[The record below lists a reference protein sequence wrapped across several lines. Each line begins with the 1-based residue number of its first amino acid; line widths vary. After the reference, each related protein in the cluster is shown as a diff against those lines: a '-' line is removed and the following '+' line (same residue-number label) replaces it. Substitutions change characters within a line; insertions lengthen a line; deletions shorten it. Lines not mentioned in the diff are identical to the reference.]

1 MKIEGRALKY
11 GDNINTD
18 EIIPGVYLNI
28 TDGKELAKH
37 CMEPI
42 DEDFLR
48 KVKERNILVAGRNFG
63 CGSSREHAPIA
74 LKGAG
79 VSFIIAA
86 SFARIFF
93 RNALNIGLPI
103 VECREAAQ
111 GIRDNDKLIIDWVEG
126 KIQNLAKKESYSMA
140 PFPPFLQ
147 ELIRQGGLEKYIKN
161 RMSQKKNA

>member
-1 MKIEGRALKY
+1 MA
-11 GDNINTD
+11 
-18 EIIPGVYLNI
+18 
-28 TDGKELAKH
+28 GK
-37 CMEPI
+37 
-42 DEDFLR
+42 
-48 KVKERNILVAGRNFG
+48 NFG

-111 GIRDNDKLIIDWVEG
+111 GIRDNDRLIIDWVEG
-126 KIQNLAKKESYSMA
+126 KIQNLAKKESYSVA

-161 RMSQKKNA
+161 RMRQKKNA

>member
-18 EIIPGVYLNI
+18 EIIPGIYLNI

-42 DEDFLR
+42 DKDFLR

-79 VSFIIAA
+79 VSFIIAV

-126 KIQNLAKKESYSMA
+126 KIQNLAKKESYAMA

-147 ELIRQGGLEKYIKN
+147 ELIKQGGLEKYIKN
-161 RMSQKKNA
+161 RMRQKKNA

>member
-42 DEDFLR
+42 DKDFLR

-63 CGSSREHAPIA
+63 YGSSREHAPIA

-79 VSFIIAA
+79 VSLIIAA

-147 ELIRQGGLEKYIKN
+147 ELIKQGGLEKYIKN
-161 RMSQKKNA
+161 RMRQKKNA

>member
-18 EIIPGVYLNI
+18 EIIPGIYLNI

-42 DEDFLR
+42 DKDFLR
-48 KVKERNILVAGRNFG
+48 KVKEKNILVAGRNFG

-79 VSFIIAA
+79 VSFIIAT

-147 ELIRQGGLEKYIKN
+147 ELIKQGGLEKYIKN
-161 RMSQKKNA
+161 RMRQEKNA

>member
-42 DEDFLR
+42 DKDFLR

-79 VSFIIAA
+79 VSLIIAA

-147 ELIRQGGLEKYIKN
+147 ELIKQGGLEKYIKN
-161 RMSQKKNA
+161 RMRQKKNA

>member
-42 DEDFLR
+42 DKDFLR
-48 KVKERNILVAGRNFG
+48 KVKERNILVAGKNFG

-111 GIRDNDKLIIDWVEG
+111 GIRDNDRLIIDWVEG
-126 KIQNLAKKESYSMA
+126 KIQNLAKKESYPMA
-140 PFPPFLQ
+140 PFPPFLR
-147 ELIRQGGLEKYIKN
+147 ELIKQGGLEKYIKN
-161 RMSQKKNA
+161 RMRQKKNA

>member
-42 DEDFLR
+42 DKDFLR
-48 KVKERNILVAGRNFG
+48 KVKERNILVAGKNFG

-111 GIRDNDKLIIDWVEG
+111 GIRDNDRLIIDWVEG
-126 KIQNLAKKESYSMA
+126 KIQNLAKKESYSVA

-161 RMSQKKNA
+161 RMRQKKNA

>member
-42 DEDFLR
+42 DKDFLR
-48 KVKERNILVAGRNFG
+48 KVKERNILVAGKNFG

-111 GIRDNDKLIIDWVEG
+111 GIRDNDRLIIDWVEG
-126 KIQNLAKKESYSMA
+126 KIQNLAKKESYPMA

-147 ELIRQGGLEKYIKN
+147 ELIKQGGLGKYIKN
-161 RMSQKKNA
+161 RMRQKKNA

>member
-42 DEDFLR
+42 DKDFLR
-48 KVKERNILVAGRNFG
+48 EVKERNILVAGKNFG

-111 GIRDNDKLIIDWVEG
+111 EIRDNDRLIIDWVEG
-126 KIQNLAKKESYSMA
+126 KIQNLAKKESYSVA

-147 ELIRQGGLEKYIKN
+147 DLIRQGGLEKYIKN
-161 RMSQKKNA
+161 QMRKKKNA

>member
-18 EIIPGVYLNI
+18 EIIPGIYLNI

-42 DEDFLR
+42 DKDFLR
-48 KVKERNILVAGRNFG
+48 KVKEKNILVAGRNFG

-79 VSFIIAA
+79 VSFIIAT

-147 ELIRQGGLEKYIKN
+147 ELIKQGGLEKYIKN
-161 RMSQKKNA
+161 RMRQKKNA

>member
-18 EIIPGVYLNI
+18 EIIPAPYLNI
-28 TDGKELAKH
+28 TDDKELAKH

-42 DEDFLR
+42 DKDFL
-48 KVKERNILVAGRNFG
+48 KKAKERNILVAGKNFG
-63 CGSSREHAPIA
+63 CGSSREHAPMA

-79 VSFIIAA
+79 MSFIIAT

-93 RNALNIGLPI
+93 RNALNIGIPI
-103 VECREAAQ
+103 VECPEAVQ
-111 GIRDNDKLIIDWVEG
+111 GIRDNDRLIIDTVEG
-126 KIQNLAKKESYSMA
+126 KIQNLAKKESYSIT

-147 ELIRQGGLEKYIKN
+147 ELITQGGLEKYIEN
-161 RMSQKKNA
+161 RMRQKKDV

>member
-18 EIIPGVYLNI
+18 EIIPGVYLNT

-37 CMEPI
+37 CMEPL
-42 DEDFLR
+42 DKDFLR

-147 ELIRQGGLEKYIKN
+147 ELIKQGGLDKYIKN
-161 RMSQKKNA
+161 RMRQEKNA

>member
-42 DEDFLR
+42 DKDFLR

-79 VSFIIAA
+79 VSFIISA

-93 RNALNIGLPI
+93 RNALNIGVPI

-147 ELIRQGGLEKYIKN
+147 ELIKQGGLEKYIKN
-161 RMSQKKNA
+161 RMRQKKNA